1 MLGAAQAG
9 QTGMEPDWG
18 KFTSNRRGLV
28 FDYAG
33 PS

>member
-9 QTGMEPDWG
+9 QTGIEPNRG
-18 KFTSNRRGLV
+18 KFTSNRGLV

-33 PS
+33 PW